1 MANYKLAI
9 RFVVRHEAKRSAVK
23 NGARDKE
30 QGTREK
36 EQFRTPLRYR
46 FVANYEPEKLF
57 VLTVV
62 SPPIWFVVR
71 HEAKRSAVKNGAR
84 DKEQGTREKE
94 QFRTPLRYRF
104 VANYKPKQ
112 QSSW

>member
-1 MANYKLAI
+1 
-9 RFVVRHEAKRSAVK
+9 RSAVK

-57 VLTVV
+57 VLAVV
-62 SPPIWFVVR
+62 SPSRWFVVR
-71 HEAKRSAVKNGAR
+71 HEAKHSAVKNGTKTNLGRHFAIASWLTTNL
-84 DKEQGTREKE
+84 KNLCLG
-94 QFRTPLRYRF
+94 
-104 VANYKPKQ
+104 
-112 QSSW
+112 SSLAFPFGS